1 MRLSQGVEKRDR
13 RDDVNVR
20 IVNVQIQKVRIV
32 AHEMGRSG
40 VHGAE
45 KKSDVVFV
53 DGIVPEMENFYI
65 DGFGE
70 QGDLPQK
77 RNDGGFV
84 DPAFAKL
91 QGVFRSN
98 VP

>member
-1 MRLSQGVEKRDR
+1 MSQGVEERDR

-20 IVNVQIQKVRIV
+20 IVDVQIQKVRIV
-32 AHEMGRSG
+32 ADEMARTA

-53 DGIVPEMENFYI
+53 DGIVPEVEILYI

-84 DPAFAKL
+84 DPAFAKF
-91 QGVFRSN
+91 QGIFRSDI
-98 VP
+98 P